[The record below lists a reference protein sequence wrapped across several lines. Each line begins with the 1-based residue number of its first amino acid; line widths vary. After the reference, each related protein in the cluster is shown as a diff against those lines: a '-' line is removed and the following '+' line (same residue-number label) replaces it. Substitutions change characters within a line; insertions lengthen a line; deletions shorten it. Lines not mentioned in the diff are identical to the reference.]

1 VYPTPA
7 DAETTAIVGSGPAGL
22 SCAHFLNLF
31 DHRSVIFDEKRTPG
45 GLLSLGIPPFRL
57 PRERLFSQ
65 IDDIVRRGSALSLGT
80 HISDLD
86 GLKEAGYRYILV
98 ATGAHQA
105 KSLNVPGEDL
115 HGVEYALDYLEEF
128 CEREEVGERGRAMSA
143 RGKRVAVIGGGHTA
157 FDAARAAI
165 RDEAEQVTVYYR
177 RGVEEISAYQDEIE
191 FGIREGVRI
200 VPLSLPV
207 EFSGRDG
214 RLSAV
219 RLTKTELGPPDDEG
233 RRDTVPVPG
242 TEFEERC
249 ELVVRAIGQVL
260 PDQPILS
267 RFGRSSWGG
276 VAADYQ
282 TGATSEPG
290 VYAGGDCVLGASSV
304 LRAIDSGKR
313 AALAIDKD
321 LGGPGRLPPELDVSI
336 PRPFGLF
343 NP

>member
-1 VYPTPA
+1 
-7 DAETTAIVGSGPAGL
+7 L
-22 SCAHFLNLF
+22 SCAHFLKLF
-31 DHRSVIFDEKRTPG
+31 DHRSVVFDEKSVPG

-57 PRERLFSQ
+57 PRERLSQ
-65 IDDIVRRGSALSLGT
+65 QIHDIVQRSSALSLST
-80 HISDLD
+80 RITDLAS
-86 GLKEAGYRYILV
+86 LKNSGYRFIV
-98 ATGAHQA
+98 IATGAQQA

-115 HGVEYALDYLEEF
+115 AGVEYALDYLEEF
-128 CEREEVGERGRAMSA
+128 CRHDAAGSGTRHIPA

-157 FDAARAAI
+157 FDAARAAV
-165 RDEAEQVTVYYR
+165 RDYAEQVTVYYR

-191 FGIREGVRI
+191 SGIREGVRI

-207 EFSGRDG
+207 EFIGREG
-214 RLSAV
+214 EVTAV

-242 TEFEERC
+242 TEFDERC
-249 ELVVRAIGQVL
+249 ELVIRAIGQVV
-260 PDQPILS
+260 PEQPILS

-282 TGATSEPG
+282 TGATSDEG
-290 VYAGGDCVLGASSV
+290 VFAGGDCVLGASSV

-313 AALAIDKD
+313 AALAIDKE

>member
-1 VYPTPA
+1 M
-7 DAETTAIVGSGPAGL
+7 

-31 DHRSVIFDEKRTPG
+31 DHRSVVFDEKSVPG

-57 PRERLFSQ
+57 PRERLTQQ
-65 IDDIVRRGSALSLGT
+65 IDEIIRNGSALSLST
-80 HISDLD
+80 RITDLAS
-86 GLKEAGYRYILV
+86 LKDAGYRCILI

-115 HGVEYALDYLEEF
+115 AGVEYALDYLEDF
-128 CEREEVGERGRAMSA
+128 CRRDATGNGERKIAA

-165 RDEAEQVTVYYR
+165 RDAAAQVTVYYR

-191 FGIREGVRI
+191 SGIREGVRI
-200 VPLSLPV
+200 VPLSLPM
-207 EFSGRDG
+207 ELIGEAG
-214 RLSAV
+214 RLVSA
-219 RLTKTELGPPDDEG
+219 RFTKTELGPPDDEG
-233 RRDTVPVPG
+233 RRDTVPVPAS
-242 TEFEERC
+242 EFDEPC
-249 ELVVRAIGQVL
+249 EVVVRAIGQVL
-260 PDQPILS
+260 PEQPILS

-282 TGATSEPG
+282 TGATSDEG
-290 VYAGGDCVLGASSV
+290 IFAGGDCVLGASSV

-313 AALAIDKD
+313 AALAIDKE